1 MVVRR
6 RRGRTDEASAR
17 PEGGRR
23 PSRINGRCF
32 VARPSQCPQEI
43 RPCFGVAGQ
52 RTIKSQRGECNEKN
66 SRRLPITLAQQ
77 TSPGSRHRIVNPSK
91 ESSTMH
97 AIRKLRESGH
107 ATAADYETMLAAN
120 VVFHSPVLI
129 RTIEGRTT
137 VAKIFAAS
145 TTLREGAYT
154 GEWKLDD
161 RRTLLRW
168 KGTIQGHELERLD
181 IIEENDEGVIV
192 DRTIAF
198 RPMPAAKLF
207 RDAMRAAIGSS
218 VPDDF
223 WEYSN

>member
-1 MVVRR
+1 LRAR
-6 RRGRTDEASAR
+6 TPLCRDRGAD
-17 PEGGRR
+17 P
-23 PSRINGRCF
+23 
-32 VARPSQCPQEI
+32 
-43 RPCFGVAGQ
+43 
-52 RTIKSQRGECNEKN
+52 
-66 SRRLPITLAQQ
+66 RLPGASDAGLTEAPGAGNLFRSRQRVSRWCTASITA
-77 TSPGSRHRIVNPSK
+77 PRHRVIDRSEEPSA
-91 ESSTMH
+91 MH

-107 ATAADYETMLAAN
+107 ATIADYEKLLAPN

-129 RTIEGRTT
+129 RTIEGRAV
-137 VAKIFAAS
+137 VAKIFATS

-168 KGTIQGHELERLD
+168 KGKIQGHELESFD
-181 IIEENDEGVIV
+181 IIEENDEGLIV

-207 RDAMRAAIGSS
+207 RDAMRAAIGSAI
-218 VPDDF
+218 PDDF

>member
-1 MVVRR
+1 
-6 RRGRTDEASAR
+6 
-17 PEGGRR
+17 
-23 PSRINGRCF
+23 
-32 VARPSQCPQEI
+32 
-43 RPCFGVAGQ
+43 
-52 RTIKSQRGECNEKN
+52 
-66 SRRLPITLAQQ
+66 
-77 TSPGSRHRIVNPSK
+77 
-91 ESSTMH
+91 MH

-107 ATAADYETMLAAN
+107 ATVADYETILAAN

-129 RTIEGRTT
+129 RPVEGRTV

-168 KGTIQGHELERLD
+168 KGKIQGHELESFD
-181 IIEENDEGVIV
+181 IIEENDEGLIV
-192 DRTIAF
+192 DRTVAF

-207 RDAMRAAIGSS
+207 RDAMRSALGSS

>member
-1 MVVRR
+1 MARLSRVPPAIPLGTVSAKGNIGHPLRWF
-6 RRGRTDEASAR
+6 ELLSCASA
-17 PEGGRR
+17 
-23 PSRINGRCF
+23 
-32 VARPSQCPQEI
+32 
-43 RPCFGVAGQ
+43 
-52 RTIKSQRGECNEKN
+52 
-66 SRRLPITLAQQ
+66 
-77 TSPGSRHRIVNPSK
+77 SRHKRGKRTERRSK
-91 ESSTMH
+91 HHREAGSGLNRSEEPFTMH

-107 ATAADYETMLAAN
+107 ATIADYEKLLAPN

-129 RTIEGRTT
+129 RTAEGRAV
-137 VAKIFAAS
+137 VAKIFATS

-168 KGTIQGHELERLD
+168 KGKIQGYELESFDL
-181 IIEENDEGVIV
+181 IEENDEGLIV

-207 RDAMRAAIGSS
+207 RDAMRAAMGSAI
-218 VPDDF
+218 PDDY

>member
-1 MVVRR
+1 
-6 RRGRTDEASAR
+6 
-17 PEGGRR
+17 
-23 PSRINGRCF
+23 
-32 VARPSQCPQEI
+32 
-43 RPCFGVAGQ
+43 
-52 RTIKSQRGECNEKN
+52 
-66 SRRLPITLAQQ
+66 
-77 TSPGSRHRIVNPSK
+77 
-91 ESSTMH
+91 MH

-107 ATAADYETMLAAN
+107 ATVTDYEKLLAPN

-129 RTIEGRTT
+129 RTAEGRTV
-137 VAKIFAAS
+137 VAKIFATS

-168 KGTIQGHELERLD
+168 KGTIQGHELESFDL
-181 IIEENDEGVIV
+181 IEENDEGLIV

-207 RDAMRAAIGSS
+207 RDAMRAAMGSAI
-218 VPDDF
+218 PDDY

>member
-1 MVVRR
+1 MAKK
-6 RRGRTDEASAR
+6 AS
-17 PEGGRR
+17 
-23 PSRINGRCF
+23 
-32 VARPSQCPQEI
+32 
-43 RPCFGVAGQ
+43 
-52 RTIKSQRGECNEKN
+52 
-66 SRRLPITLAQQ
+66 
-77 TSPGSRHRIVNPSK
+77 
-91 ESSTMH
+91 
-97 AIRKLRESGH
+97 
-107 ATAADYETMLAAN
+107 N

-129 RTIEGRTT
+129 RTVEGRAA

-168 KGTIQGHELERLD
+168 RGKIQGHELESFD
-181 IIEENDEGVIV
+181 IIEENDEGLIV
-192 DRTIAF
+192 DRTVAF

-223 WEYSN
+223 WEYPN